1 MTVWE
6 ATRMMSWRSR
16 AVVGVGLLAV
26 ILIAAVPVAFVAG
39 VILMLLG
46 HVVGGF
52 ALFGASVV
60 AAVAA
65 VVTASKIGVRHVRAL
80 ITRQRDTIA
89 RQWGGPGGPGGQA
102 DGFGQEPSFGQ
113 DARSGKD
120 QDHRVVQLDRDDY
133 HFD

>member
-6 ATRMMSWRSR
+6 ATRTMGWRSK

-26 ILIAAVPVAFVAG
+26 ILVAAVPVAFVAG

-52 ALFGASVV
+52 ALFGASVL

-80 ITRQRDTIA
+80 ITRQRDTVA
-89 RQWGGPGGPGGQA
+89 RQWGGLGGPAG
-102 DGFGQEPSFGQ
+102 GFGQEPPFGQ

-120 QDHRVVQLDRDDY
+120 QDHRVVQLDRNDY

>member
-6 ATRMMSWRSR
+6 ATRMMSWRSK

-26 ILIAAVPVAFVAG
+26 ILVAAVPAAFVAG

-65 VVTASKIGVRHVRAL
+65 VVTAGKVGVRHMRAM

-89 RQWGGPGGPGGQA
+89 RQWGGLGGQA
-102 DGFGQEPSFGQ
+102 PGFGQEPSFGQ

>member
-26 ILIAAVPVAFVAG
+26 LLVAAVPVAFIAG

-46 HVVGGF
+46 HLVGGF
-52 ALFGASVV
+52 ALFGASVL
-60 AAVAA
+60 AAIAA
-65 VVTASKIGVRHVRAL
+65 VVIASRVGVRHVRGL

-89 RQWGGPGGPGGQA
+89 RQWGGLGGQA
-102 DGFGQEPSFGQ
+102 AGFGQEPSFEQ

>member
-6 ATRMMSWRSR
+6 ATRMMGWRSK

-26 ILIAAVPVAFVAG
+26 ILVAAVPVAFVAG

-80 ITRQRDTIA
+80 ITRQRDTVA
-89 RQWGGPGGPGGQA
+89 RQWGGLGGQA

-120 QDHRVVQLDRDDY
+120 QDHRVVQLDRNDY

>member
-6 ATRMMSWRSR
+6 ATRTMSWRSK

-26 ILIAAVPVAFVAG
+26 ILVAAVPVAFVAG

-60 AAVAA
+60 VAVAA
-65 VVTASKIGVRHVRAL
+65 VVTASKVGVRHMRAM

-89 RQWGGPGGPGGQA
+89 RQWGGLGGQA
-102 DGFGQEPSFGQ
+102 PGFGQEPSFGQ